1 MKRWLV
7 ALFMLAAPPAF
18 AQDAPWDCNDTAN
31 LPQLGLNMCTYQDYE
46 RADRALNVV
55 WPKVVQWAKDMD
67 ESTRE
72 WQPQFAIAH
81 DSLLK
86 AQRAWIDYRD
96 GHCET
101 EGMAAAGGSM
111 QPMLVS
117 GCKATLT
124 RKRTEE
130 LLLLLETN

>member
-1 MKRWLV
+1 MKRL
-7 ALFMLAAPPAF
+7 LAALLLATATPAA
-18 AQDAPWDCNDTAN
+18 AQDWDCNDMAN

-55 WPKVVQWAKDMD
+55 WPKAVQWAREIDQ
-67 ESTRE
+67 STRE
-72 WQPQFAIAH
+72 WQPQLAIAEE
-81 DSLLK
+81 SLRK

-101 EGMAAAGGSM
+101 EGMTAAGGSM

-117 GCKATLT
+117 GCKASLT

-130 LLLLLETN
+130 LLLLLEGG